1 MSRLLL
7 HPHMSGPAFQ
17 MEPDRIT
24 TTILPSC
31 GQTIGEVILMRYV
44 PGAPEN
50 FLGELDRN
58 EPARDRF
65 YALSQ
70 EEQQRIIHQAQS
82 VRDIYEMRALV
93 NSIRA

>member
-1 MSRLLL
+1 MSRHLL

-70 EEQQRIIHQAQS
+70 EEQQRIIHRAQS
-82 VRDIYEMRALV
+82 VRDVYEMRALV